1 MNKTVATAL
10 SEGIANGLQ
19 FVGHPA
25 GDRILAGQYNVIQQH
40 LTLVGPNG
48 EALAPSSP
56 TRRAKDIANCE
67 GFIAAY
73 RSATEF

>member
-10 SEGIANGLQ
+10 AEGIANAEL
-19 FVGHPA
+19 FVGHPR
-25 GDRILAGQYNVIQQH
+25 GDSILASQYNVIQQH

-48 EALAPSSP
+48 EALAPASP
-56 TRRAKDIANCE
+56 TRRAKDIAHCQ

-73 RSATEF
+73 RTATEF